1 MKKSFYSYLIIL
13 FVSFLLVGCTS
24 NKKAEDDS
32 VVTKKKRI
40 PISVDERAERDKG
53 SIFGNLGG
61 NNNTTY
67 DFATSNV
74 LWRASLEALNFLPL
88 NTIDYS
94 GGIIISDWYSP
105 KISNE
110 SIKIEVRFLSNELKS
125 SSVQVKAFKKTCSQN
140 NCKTQNMT
148 NSFNNKIKDNI
159 ILNARNLKI
168 KDEKNKK
175 K

>member
-1 MKKSFYSYLIIL
+1 M
-13 FVSFLLVGCTS
+13 
-24 NKKAEDDS
+24 
-32 VVTKKKRI
+32 
-40 PISVDERAERDKG
+40 
-53 SIFGNLGG
+53 
-61 NNNTTY
+61 
-67 DFATSNV
+67 
-74 LWRASLEALNFLPL
+74 
-88 NTIDYS
+88 
-94 GGIIISDWYSP
+94 
-105 KISNE
+105 
-110 SIKIEVRFLSNELKS
+110 KIEVRFLSNELKS